1 MRICAA
7 LPRRAGA
14 VGLMGGLLLAG
25 GAGAQARLPGV
36 PLPAVPPVGGLTRP
50 LTEALSDVGSE
61 AASAARALRIRD
73 LLRRESRVLEQDPA
87 GNPVVRGELVLL
99 APAGTEAAAA
109 IAAGF
114 SVRRREPLAGLG
126 LEVVVLSPPSGRSLR
141 RGLGALRSADRTGTY
156 DYNHLYFGAGRRDAS
171 VDSTG
176 TGATER
182 PAGRISTQVG
192 MIDSGVDTRH
202 PALAARAIDTWG
214 CGGVASPDAH
224 GTAVASLL
232 VGRDGKFHGVAPGA
246 RLHAADVFCGR
257 PDGGNVVELA
267 RALGWLV
274 DARVGVICVSL
285 VGPSNALLEGVVS
298 RLVARGHLL
307 VAAVGNDGPAA
318 PPLYP
323 AAYPGVIAV
332 TGVDARHRVL
342 LEAGRGAHVAFAAP
356 GADLV
361 AARPGGGY
369 GAVRVRGSD
378 RGRSA
383 REPLRRARSRLC
395 VRRRRGARPR
405 GRRPGRHR
413 PGSRLRLRPGRRCAG
428 HGARP
433 KIVRRPGRN
442 RRMRSFSSQKARMFR
457 AAH

>member
-1 MRICAA
+1 MSICAA
-7 LPRRAGA
+7 RPRLIRAI
-14 VGLMGGLLLAG
+14 GLMTGLLLAG
-25 GAGAQARLPGV
+25 GADAQARLPGV
-36 PLPAVPPVGGLTRP
+36 PLPTVPPVGGLTRP
-50 LTEALSDVGSE
+50 LAEALSDVGTD

-73 LLRRESRVLEQDPA
+73 LLRRESRVLDQDPA

-99 APAGTEAAAA
+99 APAKTEPAAA

-114 SVRRREPLAGLG
+114 SVLRREPLAGLG

-141 RGLGALRSADRTGTY
+141 RGLGMLRSADRAGNY
-156 DYNHLYFGAGRRDAS
+156 DYNHLYLSVGRRDAS
-171 VDSTG
+171 VNSTV
-176 TGATER
+176 TGASEE
-182 PAGRISTQVG
+182 PAGVISTQVG
-192 MIDSGVDTRH
+192 MIDSGIDMHH
-202 PALAARAIDTWG
+202 PALAARTIDTWG
-214 CGGVASPDAH
+214 CGGVAAADAH

-232 VGRDGKFHGVAPGA
+232 VGRDGEFHGAAPGA
-246 RLHAADVFCGR
+246 RLRAADVFCGR
-257 PDGGNVVELA
+257 PDGGNVVALA
-267 RALGWLV
+267 RALDWLV

-285 VGPSNALLEGVVS
+285 VGPSNAVLAGVVS

-369 GAVRVRGSD
+369 GAVRGTSFAAPIVAGLLASRCAEPDPACASAAVAALAHEAVDLGAT
-378 RGRSA
+378 GRD
-383 REPLRRARSRLC
+383 PVYGYGL
-395 VRRRRGARPR
+395 VGAAAVAA
-405 GRRPGRHR
+405 PGR
-413 PGSRLRLRPGRRCAG
+413 
-428 HGARP
+428 
-433 KIVRRPGRN
+433 K
-442 RRMRSFSSQKARMFR
+442 
-457 AAH
+457 